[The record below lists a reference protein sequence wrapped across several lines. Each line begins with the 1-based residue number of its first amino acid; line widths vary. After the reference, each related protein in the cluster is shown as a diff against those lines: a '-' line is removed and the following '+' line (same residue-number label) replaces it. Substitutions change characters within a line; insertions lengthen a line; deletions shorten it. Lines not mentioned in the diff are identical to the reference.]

1 MKQFEEN
8 VKKCEEII
16 KAVAGLE
23 PGNYLKKDG
32 ENKYLIIKYENSC
45 AIGLMDGSE
54 WIHCYEF
61 ENNEFIR
68 YEPMTYNDM
77 DWALS
82 KVKNL

>member
-8 VKKCEEII
+8 VKKCEKII
-16 KAVAGLE
+16 KAAAGLE

-32 ENKYLIIKYENSC
+32 EEKYLIIKYENSC

-61 ENNEFIR
+61 EEEKFLR
-68 YEPMTYNDM
+68 YEPMEYGHMN
-77 DWALS
+77 WALS
-82 KVKNL
+82 NANNL